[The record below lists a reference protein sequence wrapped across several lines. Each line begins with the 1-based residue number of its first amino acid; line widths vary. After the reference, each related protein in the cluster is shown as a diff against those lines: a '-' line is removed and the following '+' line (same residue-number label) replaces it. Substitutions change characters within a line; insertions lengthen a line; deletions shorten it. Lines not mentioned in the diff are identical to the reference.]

1 MTTIRTSI
9 RPKRNGRL
17 IVNHNVII
25 GCGGVG
31 TWLLPSLKLLVP
43 GEKIVLVDGDTIEKK
58 NLDRQLFDQTAIGK
72 NKADALAARFE
83 CESLPTWFHCG
94 TMALDREDMLLVCVD
109 NHKARAEALTAC
121 DLGGATAIVAA
132 NETQSSEA
140 YVYRPE
146 WRDHPKLDPR
156 IYYPEILTD
165 KSGDPMAARIGC
177 VGEAQKYTPQLV
189 TANQMAAALA
199 MHLYVVWAQE
209 VKTLDSKFVGYCPH
223 KLSCTIKGI
232 TTTSVNDSMAAAGQK

>member
-1 MTTIRTSI
+1 MSNI
-9 RPKRNGRL
+9 
-17 IVNHNVII
+17 II

-31 TWLLPSLKLLVP
+31 TWLVPSLKLLVP
-43 GEKIVLVDGDTIEKK
+43 EEKIILIDGDKIEKG
-58 NLDRQLFDQTAIGK
+58 NLNRQLFDVASIGQ
-72 NKADALAARFE
+72 NKADALAKKFV

-94 TMALDREDMLLVCVD
+94 TMALDREDTVLVCVD
-109 NHKARAEALTAC
+109 NHKARAEAMTAC
-121 DLGGATAIVAA
+121 DMSGATAIVAA

-146 WRDHPKLDPR
+146 WREHPRLDPR
-156 IYYPEILTD
+156 LYYPEILTD
-165 KSGDPMAARIGC
+165 KSGDPMAAHIGC

-209 VKTLDSKFVGYCPH
+209 VRKLDTKFVEYCPH
-223 KLSCTIKGI
+223 KISCTIRGI
-232 TTTSVNDSMAAAGQK
+232 TTTSVRESMAAAETQ